1 MRTFA
6 GEYDGPGS
14 PDEETLLEATGHPQT
29 DEGQDVRPCQDG
41 EARQVDR
48 VGTDKNDYI
57 LSCILR
63 AHQNDYVL
71 CGSVWMVIEMLRVT

>member
-48 VGTDKNDYI
+48 VGADKMIIFCRAYCA
-57 LSCILR
+57 SERRCFVWLR
-63 AHQNDYVL
+63 LDGY
-71 CGSVWMVIEMLRVT
+71 